1 MPEISVF
8 RGYLWKR
15 VYSDAAFMMK
25 GSNVYASGTG
35 MTNGDQTLQGTLFRL
50 REVVP
55 DPTLPLYLKLLC

>member
-35 MTNGDQTLQGTLFRL
+35 MTNGDQTLQGN
-50 REVVP
+50 
-55 DPTLPLYLKLLC
+55 PL